1 MERTFVM
8 IKPDGVKRL
17 LVGEII
23 HRFEM
28 RGFHIAGMKMLT
40 PSLDLAEKH
49 YAVHKG
55 KPFYDPLIQF
65 ITSGP
70 VVAIVLEAENAITL
84 VRHMMGALQPT
95 EATPGSIRGD
105 FTTSTRENLVHGSDA
120 QETAHEEIALW
131 FPELELEPLPVKS

>member
-17 LVGEII
+17 LIGEII

-28 RGFHIAGMKMLT
+28 RGFHIVGIKMLT

-49 YAVHKG
+49 YAVHHG
-55 KPFYDPLIQF
+55 KPFYDALIQF

-70 VVAIVLEAENAITL
+70 VVGMVLEADDAITL

-95 EATPGSIRGD
+95 EATAGSIRGD
-105 FTTSTRENLVHGSDA
+105 FTTSTRENLVHGSDS
-120 QETAHEEIALW
+120 QDTAHEEIALW
-131 FPELELEPLPVKS
+131 FPELELGPLESK